1 MKFNHYKFDKWIEET
16 HIPEAVMNMVKF
28 IAEKIGYGDYLEEE
42 TIQIYNRVGQ
52 VIGWAK
58 GFSISHCTSSYE
70 DGPGTD
76 YSDAFRKWL
85 CGLGFSIENSYGDN
99 GLDSSTNWH
108 DTYWHYDFIFN
119 ATQVWEEA
127 FIEWSEAELQGW

>member
-1 MKFNHYKFDKWIEET
+1 MKFNLYKFDKWEEET
-16 HIPEAVMNMVKF
+16 HIPEAVMNMVRF
-28 IAEKIGYGDYLEEE
+28 IAEKIGYEGYLEEE
-42 TIQIYNRVGQ
+42 TIQIYNRGGQ

-70 DGPGTD
+70 DGPGID
-76 YSDAFRKWL
+76 YSDAFVKWL
-85 CGLGFSIENSYGDN
+85 VGLGFSIENSYGDN
-99 GLDSSTNWH
+99 GIDSSTNWH

-119 ATQVWEEA
+119 STQVWEED